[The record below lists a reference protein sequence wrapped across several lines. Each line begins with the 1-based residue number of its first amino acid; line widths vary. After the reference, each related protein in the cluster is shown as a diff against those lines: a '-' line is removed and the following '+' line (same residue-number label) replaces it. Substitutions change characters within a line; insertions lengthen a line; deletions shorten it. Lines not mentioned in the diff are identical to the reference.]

1 MFTKVFLNY
10 LLNVVEKDIF
20 PYMSKQES
28 AMNAGESF
36 FQVCFMQ
43 YLRGESGIWKE
54 SGESFFQVCFMRG
67 FVVPEI
73 LVLYL

>member
-10 LLNVVEKDIF
+10 MLNVVDKGIF

-28 AMNAGESF
+28 IKNAGESF

-43 YLRGESGIWKE
+43 HILVHGLT
-54 SGESFFQVCFMRG
+54 G
-67 FVVPEI
+67 FAVAEI

>member
-1 MFTKVFLNY
+1 M
-10 LLNVVEKDIF
+10 LNVVDKGIF

-28 AMNAGESF
+28 IKNAGESF

-43 YLRGESGIWKE
+43 HILVHGLT
-54 SGESFFQVCFMRG
+54 G
-67 FVVPEI
+67 FAVAEI

>member
-10 LLNVVEKDIF
+10 TLNVVDKGIF

-28 AMNAGESF
+28 IKNAGESF
-36 FQVCFMQ
+36 FQVYMFHGTYTCG
-43 YLRGESGIWKE
+43 LT
-54 SGESFFQVCFMRG
+54 G
-67 FVVPEI
+67 FVVAEI

>member
-10 LLNVVEKDIF
+10 MLNVVDKGIF

-28 AMNAGESF
+28 TMNAGESF
-36 FQVCFMQ
+36 FQACFMQ
-43 YLRGESGIWKE
+43 HIC
-54 SGESFFQVCFMRG
+54 VVPG
-67 FVVPEI
+67 FVVPGI